1 MSKDLKI
8 QVNLSAMDRLTSPFK
23 SAQKATQQ
31 LAAALSE
38 NKSKLR
44 ALSKEYNQNESQIEK
59 YRNTLNPLKNKLT
72 ENTQALS
79 KAYAEVR
86 RMESAL
92 KTMTQPTERFSRKL
106 KEAKNNVVNLKSEQ
120 AKMVTKL
127 KDARS
132 EFQKNG
138 ISATSLGKHQ
148 RELQNQ
154 MKGTNKEIDQQRTK
168 LEKLNEKTRR
178 QNTYRQRVDGLRTKA
193 EQYANIGGR
202 AMNTYGMMKDKIAQ
216 PISAFAQAEVA
227 STNLKVSMM
236 DKDGKLPES
245 FEKVNNLATQLGD
258 KLPGT
263 TADFQDL
270 MTMLIRQGMS
280 VETIL
285 GGTGEAAA
293 YLSVQL
299 EMPPKQA
306 AEFAAKMQDATRTT
320 EKDMMGLMDVIQKGF
335 YAGVDPTNMLGAFK
349 NLGSAMD
356 TIKMKGLDGA
366 KKLAPFVAMFDQA
379 GMDGSTSGN
388 AMRKVLQKGMKHGD
402 IQTTL
407 KKLRK
412 KGILKSNIDLD
423 FTNGKGE
430 FGGFDKMFRELEKL
444 KGLNTS
450 ERIKIIEGIFGN
462 DAEVNQVLSTLI
474 EKGKAGYEEFAA
486 KMEKQAALRKRV
498 DEQLNTLTNI
508 WEATTGTFTN
518 LLAEIGATIAPQL
531 KQLSKELGEIAEK
544 VKAWV
549 KANPELTGTLM
560 KAAAIMTGIVG
571 VTGALASAFS
581 FLLFPIGRTVLFLGN
596 LGKTMFR
603 VIPAILSFSAALLTN
618 PLTWIVAGIIAI
630 IAAIVLL
637 VKNWDTVKESLSKGW
652 AWLSE
657 QANEIWTNI
666 TNAISEKVETLK
678 NKVGEITDSIGNY
691 FNEKWNGLV
700 DTAKN
705 FGSNMMTKLKDG
717 VLETFKDVE
726 KAITDSVNWI
736 KKQLGFSDE
745 TEKKIEQTKQK
756 VSNATANAMNNSAA
770 GRYFQMGIGEDVKIP
785 EAKKYTGGYAGNG
798 GKHEAMGV
806 YHGGEYIF
814 SKYATS
820 RLGVGFLNTLH
831 SAKTARAGMLAT
843 GLMSGIATAQ
853 PIRVDS
859 RPPLAASAAPTMVKS
874 QPMQVTININASTG
888 QSAEDIARAV
898 QRELARL
905 ENRRQAQSRSKLYD
919 RA

>member
-23 SAQKATQQ
+23 NAQKATQQ

-38 NKSKLR
+38 NKSKLS
-44 ALSKEYNQNESQIEK
+44 ALSKEYNKNESQIEK
-59 YRNTLNPLKNKLT
+59 YRNTLNPLKNKLN

-79 KAYAEVR
+79 RAYSEVR
-86 RMESAL
+86 RMEAAL
-92 KTMTQPTERFSRKL
+92 KTMPQPTAGFSRKL
-106 KEAKNNVVNLKSEQ
+106 NDAKNNVAKLQSEQ
-120 AKMVTKL
+120 AKMVIKL

-138 ISATSLGKHQ
+138 ISATSLGKNQ

-216 PISAFAQAEVA
+216 PISAFTQAEVA

-236 DKDGKLPES
+236 DKDGKVPET
-245 FEKVNNLATQLGD
+245 FKKVNNLATQLGD

-366 KKLAPFVAMFDQA
+366 KALAPFVAMFDQA
-379 GMDGSTSGN
+379 GMDGSASGN
-388 AMRKVLQKGMKHGD
+388 AMRKVLQKGMKYGD
-402 IQTTL
+402 IKATL
-407 KKLRK
+407 NKLRK
-412 KGILKSNIDLD
+412 KGLLRSNINLD

-430 FGGFDKMFRELEKL
+430 FGGFDKLFSELEKIKKL
-444 KGLNTS
+444 DTA
-450 ERIKIIEGIFGN
+450 ERIKVVEGVFGN
-462 DAEVNQVLSTLI
+462 DAEVSQVVFTLL

-486 KMEKQAALRKRV
+486 KMEKQADLRKRV
-498 DEQLNTLTNI
+498 NEQLGTLTNI

-549 KANPELTGTLM
+549 KENPELTGTLM

-618 PLTWIVAGIIAI
+618 PLTWIVAGIVAI

-814 SKYATS
+814 NKAATS

-859 RPPLAASAAPTMVKS
+859 RPPLAASVAPQVVAS
-874 QPMQVTININASTG
+874 QPMQVTININASAG

-898 QRELARL
+898 QSELARL
-905 ENRRQAQSRSKLYD
+905 DSRRQAQNRSKLYD
-919 RA
+919 HA

>member
-23 SAQKATQQ
+23 NAQKATQQ

-38 NKSKLR
+38 NKSKLS
-44 ALSKEYNQNESQIEK
+44 ALSKEYNKNESQIEK
-59 YRNTLNPLKNKLT
+59 YRNTLNPLKNKLN

-79 KAYAEVR
+79 RAYSEVR
-86 RMESAL
+86 RMEAAL
-92 KTMTQPTERFSRKL
+92 KTMPQPTAGFSRKL
-106 KEAKNNVVNLKSEQ
+106 NDAKNNVAKLQSEQ
-120 AKMVTKL
+120 AKMVIKL

-138 ISATSLGKHQ
+138 ISATSLGKNQ

-216 PISAFAQAEVA
+216 PISAFTQAEVA

-236 DKDGKLPES
+236 DKDGKVPET

-366 KKLAPFVAMFDQA
+366 KALAPFVAMFDQA
-379 GMDGSTSGN
+379 GMDGSASGN
-388 AMRKVLQKGMKHGD
+388 AMRKVLQKGMKYGD
-402 IQTTL
+402 IKATL
-407 KKLRK
+407 NKLRK
-412 KGILKSNIDLD
+412 KGLLRSNINLD

-430 FGGFDKMFRELEKL
+430 FGGFDKLFSELEKIKKL
-444 KGLNTS
+444 DTA
-450 ERIKIIEGIFGN
+450 ERIKVVEGVFGN
-462 DAEVNQVLSTLI
+462 DAEVSQVVFTLL

-486 KMEKQAALRKRV
+486 KMEKQADLRKRV
-498 DEQLNTLTNI
+498 NEQLGTLTNI

-549 KANPELTGTLM
+549 KENPELTGTLM

-618 PLTWIVAGIIAI
+618 PLTWIVAGIVAI

-859 RPPLAASAAPTMVKS
+859 RPPLAASAAPTMVTS
-874 QPMQVTININASTG
+874 QPMQVTININASAG

-905 ENRRQAQSRSKLYD
+905 DSRRQAQSRSKLYD

>member
-23 SAQKATQQ
+23 NAQKATQQ

-44 ALSKEYNQNESQIEK
+44 ALSKEYNKNESQIEK
-59 YRNTLNPLKNKLT
+59 YRNTLNPLKNKLN

-79 KAYAEVR
+79 RAYSEVR

-92 KTMTQPTERFSRKL
+92 KTMPQPTAGFSRKL
-106 KEAKNNVVNLKSEQ
+106 NDAKNNVAKLQSEQ
-120 AKMVTKL
+120 AKMVIKL
-127 KDARS
+127 KDVRS
-132 EFQKNG
+132 EFKKNG
-138 ISATSLGKHQ
+138 ISATYLGKNQ
-148 RELQNQ
+148 RELQHQ

-178 QNTYRQRVDGLRTKA
+178 QNNYRQRVDGLRTKA

-202 AMNTYGMMKDKIAQ
+202 ALATHAMMKEQVAK
-216 PISAFAQAEVA
+216 PVGAFAQAEVA
-227 STNLKVSMM
+227 ATNLKVAMM
-236 DKDGKLPES
+236 DKSGKVSEN
-245 FEKVNNLATQLGD
+245 FEKINQLATKLGD

-270 MTMLIRQGMS
+270 MTMLVRQGVS
-280 VETIL
+280 AETIL
-285 GGTGEAAA
+285 GGTGEAAS

-299 EMPPKQA
+299 DMQPKQA

-320 EKDMMGLMDVIQKGF
+320 EKDMMSLMDVIQKGF

-356 TIKMKGLDGA
+356 TIKMKGLEGA

-379 GMDGSTSGN
+379 GMDGSASGN
-388 AMRKVLQKGMKHGD
+388 AMRKVLQKGMKNGD
-402 IQTTL
+402 IKATL
-407 KKLRK
+407 NKLRK
-412 KGILKSNIDLD
+412 KGILKSNIDID

-430 FGGFDKMFRELEKL
+430 FGGFDKLFNELEKL
-444 KGLNTS
+444 KKLNTA
-450 ERIKIIEGIFGN
+450 ERIKVIEGVFGN
-462 DAEVNQVLSTLI
+462 DAEVNQVVSTLI
-474 EKGKAGYEEFAA
+474 AKGKAGYEEFAE
-486 KMEKQAALRKRV
+486 KMEKQADLRKRV

-508 WEATTGTFTN
+508 WEATTGTLTN

-549 KANPELTGTLM
+549 KENPELTGTLM
-560 KAAAIMTGIVG
+560 KAAAIMTVIVG

-581 FLLFPIGRTVLFLGN
+581 FLLFPIGRTVLFLSN
-596 LGKTMFR
+596 FGKAMFR
-603 VIPAILSFSAALLTN
+603 VIPAILSFSAALLSN
-618 PLTWIVAGIIAI
+618 PLSWIVAAI
-630 IAAIVLL
+630 VAVIAAIVLL
-637 VKNWDTVKESLSKGW
+637 VKNWDTVKEKLINGWNSLKKSAG
-652 AWLSE
+652 
-657 QANEIWTNI
+657 EIWENI
-666 TNAISEKVETLK
+666 KNTIS
-678 NKVGEITDSIGNY
+678 G
-691 FNEKWNGLV
+691 KWNALL

-705 FGSNMMTKLKDG
+705 WGVNLINNIRDG
-717 VLETFKDVE
+717 IAEAF
-726 KAITDSVNWI
+726 
-736 KKQLGFSDE
+736 
-745 TEKKIEQTKQK
+745 
-756 VSNATANAMNNSAA
+756 
-770 GRYFQMGIGEDVKIP
+770 EDVKKSIA
-785 EAKKYTGGYAGNG
+785 EKVDWIKEKMTIGATTIVSKEHAEQIGKTANMAANAGFATGGYTGSG
-798 GKHEAMGV
+798 GKYDIAGLAHRN
-806 YHGGEYIF
+806 EYVF
-814 SKYATS
+814 SKEATS

-859 RPPLAASAAPTMVKS
+859 RPPLAASAAPQMVAS
-874 QPMQVTININASTG
+874 QPMQVTININASAG

-898 QRELARL
+898 QRELTRL
-905 ENRRQAQSRSKLYD
+905 ESRRQAQSRSKLYD
-919 RA
+919 CT

>member
-23 SAQKATQQ
+23 NAQKATQQ

-44 ALSKEYNQNESQIEK
+44 ALSKEYNKNESQIEK
-59 YRNTLNPLKNKLT
+59 YRNTLNPLKNKLN

-79 KAYAEVR
+79 RAYSEVR

-92 KTMTQPTERFSRKL
+92 KTMPQPTAGFSRKL
-106 KEAKNNVVNLKSEQ
+106 NDAKNNVAKLQSEQ
-120 AKMVTKL
+120 AKMVIKL

-132 EFQKNG
+132 EFKKNG
-138 ISATSLGKHQ
+138 ISATSLGKNQ
-148 RELQNQ
+148 RELQHQ

-178 QNTYRQRVDGLRTKA
+178 QNNYRQRVDGLRTKA

-202 AMNTYGMMKDKIAQ
+202 ALATHAMMKEQVAKPVA
-216 PISAFAQAEVA
+216 AFAQAEVA
-227 STNLKVSMM
+227 ATNLKVAMM
-236 DKDGKLPES
+236 DKSGKVSEN
-245 FEKVNNLATQLGD
+245 FEKINQLATKLGD

-270 MTMLIRQGMS
+270 MTMLVRQGVS
-280 VETIL
+280 AETIL

-299 EMPPKQA
+299 EMQPKQA

-335 YAGVDPTNMLGAFK
+335 YAGVDPTNMLGAFR

-366 KKLAPFVAMFDQA
+366 KALAPFVAMFDQA
-379 GMDGSTSGN
+379 SMDGSALGN
-388 AMRKVLQKGMKHGD
+388 AMRKVLQKGMKNGD
-402 IQTTL
+402 IKATL
-407 KKLRK
+407 NKLRK
-412 KGILKSNIDLD
+412 KGILKSNIDID

-430 FGGFDKMFRELEKL
+430 FGGFDKLFNELEKL
-444 KGLNTS
+444 KKLNTA
-450 ERIKIIEGIFGN
+450 ERIKVIEGVFGN
-462 DAEVNQVLSTLI
+462 DAEVNQVVSTLI
-474 EKGKAGYEEFAA
+474 AKGKAGYEEFAE
-486 KMEKQAALRKRV
+486 KMEKQADLRKRV
-498 DEQLNTLTNI
+498 DEQLGTLTNV

-518 LLAEIGATIAPQL
+518 LLVEIGATISPEL
-531 KQLSKELGEIAEK
+531 KTFAKELGEVAEK

-549 KANPELTGTLM
+549 KANPELTGALM
-560 KAAAIMTGIVG
+560 KAAAIMTVIVG

-581 FLLFPIGRTVLFLGN
+581 FLLFPIGRTVLFLSN

-618 PLTWIVAGIIAI
+618 PLTWIVAGIVAV

-637 VKNWDTVKESLSKGW
+637 VKNWDAVKESLSKGW

-770 GRYFQMGIGEDVKIP
+770 GRYFQMGVGEDVKIP

-814 SKYATS
+814 NKAATS

-859 RPPLAASAAPTMVKS
+859 RPPLAASVVPTMVTS
-874 QPMQVTININASTG
+874 QPMQVTININASAG

-905 ENRRQAQSRSKLYD
+905 ESRRQAQSRSKLYD
-919 RA
+919 RT

>member
-23 SAQKATQQ
+23 NAQKATQQ

-44 ALSKEYNQNESQIEK
+44 ALSKEYNKNESQIEK
-59 YRNTLNPLKNKLT
+59 YRNTLNPLKNKLN

-79 KAYAEVR
+79 RAYSEVR

-92 KTMTQPTERFSRKL
+92 KTMPQPTAGFSRKL
-106 KEAKNNVVNLKSEQ
+106 NDAKNNVAKLQSEQ
-120 AKMVTKL
+120 AKMVIKL
-127 KDARS
+127 KDVRS
-132 EFQKNG
+132 EFKKNG
-138 ISATSLGKHQ
+138 ISATYLGKNQ
-148 RELQNQ
+148 RELQHQ

-178 QNTYRQRVDGLRTKA
+178 QNNYRQRVDGLRTKA

-202 AMNTYGMMKDKIAQ
+202 ALATHAMMKEQVAK
-216 PISAFAQAEVA
+216 PVGAFAQAEVA
-227 STNLKVSMM
+227 ATNLKVAMM
-236 DKDGKLPES
+236 DKSGKVSEN
-245 FEKVNNLATQLGD
+245 FEKINQLATKLGD

-270 MTMLIRQGMS
+270 MTMLVRQGVS
-280 VETIL
+280 AETIL
-285 GGTGEAAA
+285 GGTGEAAS

-299 EMPPKQA
+299 DMQPKQA

-320 EKDMMGLMDVIQKGF
+320 EKDMMSLMDVIQKGF

-356 TIKMKGLDGA
+356 TIKMKGLEGA

-379 GMDGSTSGN
+379 GMDGSASGN
-388 AMRKVLQKGMKHGD
+388 AMRKVLQKGMKNGD
-402 IQTTL
+402 IKATL
-407 KKLRK
+407 NKLRK
-412 KGILKSNIDLD
+412 KGILKSNIDID

-430 FGGFDKMFRELEKL
+430 FGGFDKLFNELEKL
-444 KGLNTS
+444 KKLNTA
-450 ERIKIIEGIFGN
+450 ERIKVIEGVFGN
-462 DAEVNQVLSTLI
+462 DAEVNQVVSTLI
-474 EKGKAGYEEFAA
+474 AKGKAGYEEFAE
-486 KMEKQAALRKRV
+486 KMEKQADLRKRV

-549 KANPELTGTLM
+549 KENPELTGTLM
-560 KAAAIMTGIVG
+560 KAAAIMTVIVG

-581 FLLFPIGRTVLFLGN
+581 FLLFPIGRTVLFLSN
-596 LGKTMFR
+596 FGKAMFR
-603 VIPAILSFSAALLTN
+603 VIPAILSFSAALLSN
-618 PLTWIVAGIIAI
+618 PLSWIVAAI
-630 IAAIVLL
+630 VAVIAAIVLL
-637 VKNWDTVKESLSKGW
+637 VKNWDTVKEKLINGWNSLKKSAG
-652 AWLSE
+652 
-657 QANEIWTNI
+657 EIWENI
-666 TNAISEKVETLK
+666 KNTIS
-678 NKVGEITDSIGNY
+678 G
-691 FNEKWNGLV
+691 KWNALL

-705 FGSNMMTKLKDG
+705 WGVNLINNIRDG
-717 VLETFKDVE
+717 IAEAF
-726 KAITDSVNWI
+726 
-736 KKQLGFSDE
+736 
-745 TEKKIEQTKQK
+745 
-756 VSNATANAMNNSAA
+756 
-770 GRYFQMGIGEDVKIP
+770 EDVKKSIA
-785 EAKKYTGGYAGNG
+785 EKVDWIKEKMTIGATTIVSKEHAEQIGKTANMAANAGFATGGYTGSG
-798 GKHEAMGV
+798 GKYDIAGLAHRN
-806 YHGGEYIF
+806 EYVF
-814 SKYATS
+814 SKEATS

-859 RPPLAASAAPTMVKS
+859 RPPLAASAAPQMVAS
-874 QPMQVTININASTG
+874 QPMQVTININASAG

-898 QRELARL
+898 QRELTRL
-905 ENRRQAQSRSKLYD
+905 ESRRQAQSRSKLYD
-919 RA
+919 CT